1 MLLLATLSK
10 LIKTIHFLIAQHSIY
25 HQYIPLIHMLDQVVI
40 KHEKL
45 LVINVVAI
53 QHIQSNT
60 NKFTAAS
67 FVVRS
72 ILDSL

>member
-1 MLLLATLSK
+1 
-10 LIKTIHFLIAQHSIY
+10 
-25 HQYIPLIHMLDQVVI
+25 MLDQVVI

-45 LVINVVAI
+45 LQFNMFSQIL
-53 QHIQSNT
+53 T

-72 ILDSL
+72 ILDSP

>member
-1 MLLLATLSK
+1 
-10 LIKTIHFLIAQHSIY
+10 
-25 HQYIPLIHMLDQVVI
+25 MLDQVVI